1 MGVTAALLLAG
12 ALSAAGSISQGQATA
27 AAAKSNIRSIQEQRR
42 VNQAASRQQERRD
55 ASSNIVATAKGGV
68 RMSGTPLE
76 VLADNAALA
85 EQQRFTDF
93 NVAQQ
98 QIELLRGQR
107 GGALIGSGL
116 TAGGQLLGAAG
127 QAGAYA
133 GR

>member
-1 MGVTAALLLAG
+1 
-12 ALSAAGSISQGQATA
+12 
-27 AAAKSNIRSIQEQRR
+27 
-42 VNQAASRQQERRD
+42 
-55 ASSNIVATAKGGV
+55 
-68 RMSGTPLE
+68 MSGTPLE